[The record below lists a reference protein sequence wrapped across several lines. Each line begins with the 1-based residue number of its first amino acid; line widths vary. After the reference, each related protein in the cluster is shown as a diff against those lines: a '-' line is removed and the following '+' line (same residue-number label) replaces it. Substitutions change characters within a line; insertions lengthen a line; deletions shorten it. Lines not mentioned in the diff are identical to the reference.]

1 MKAKKVIAL
10 AMVMTMGLSMSTLG
24 GSAAEGTGTTEVSYN
39 NQNEIPD
46 PENPADPEWVVT
58 IPSSIVFTDTNKE
71 LDASVELVEKTA
83 LPAGDVTVTVKSG
96 NNYHLQLGSGDDAVS
111 YSLTYDGKL
120 MTDTNIEVAVLN
132 SSSRKK
138 AGKAILTGN
147 ATKAGLHTDTLTYTV
162 SYTK

>member
-24 GSAAEGTGTTEVSYN
+24 VSAAEGTGTTEVSYN

-83 LPAGDVTVTVKSG
+83 LPAG